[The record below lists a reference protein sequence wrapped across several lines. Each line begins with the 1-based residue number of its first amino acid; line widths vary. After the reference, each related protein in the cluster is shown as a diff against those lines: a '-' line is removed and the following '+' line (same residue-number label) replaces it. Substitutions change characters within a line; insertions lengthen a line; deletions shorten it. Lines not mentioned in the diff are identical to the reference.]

1 MDCVRALKGRN
12 RCPPTIIF
20 RLEAEGVALVC
31 LSYLNAANP
40 AHMRYAVRRLRRKL
54 PRARIMVAL
63 WSGLNTGQ
71 RDETIIENA
80 KADML
85 ALTLRE
91 ATRLS
96 IEAARPAMVDSLD
109 RLDMKAT
116 TGAQDVPA

>member
-1 MDCVRALKGRN
+1 
-12 RCPPTIIF
+12 
-20 RLEAEGVALVC
+20 
-31 LSYLNAANP
+31 
-40 AHMRYAVRRLRRKL
+40 
-54 PRARIMVAL
+54 MVAL